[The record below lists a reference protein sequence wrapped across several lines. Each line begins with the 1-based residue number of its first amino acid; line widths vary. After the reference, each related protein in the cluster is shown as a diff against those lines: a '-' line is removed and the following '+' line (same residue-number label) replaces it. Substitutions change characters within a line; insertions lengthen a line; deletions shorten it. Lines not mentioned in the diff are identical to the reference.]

1 MSSASGLDAVWV
13 IVCTILVISMQAGF
27 CCLESGLVR
36 AKNSI
41 NVAIKNI
48 IDFCVASLL
57 FWFLG
62 FGLMFGLTAGGWIG
76 TSDFFADPAAIYKS
90 GGLQHSVFF
99 FFQLAFCGTAVTI
112 VSGAVAER
120 MKFSGYLFT
129 SILIS
134 GLVYPVFG
142 HWAWGGALYADSPG
156 WLQNLGFV
164 DFAGS
169 TVVHSIGGWVSLAAI
184 VLIGSR
190 LGRFGPQGQPVEGH
204 NIPLAALGL
213 FILWIGWFG
222 FNGGSTLAFNSDVA
236 GILVNTLLAASA
248 GGIMVLCISWK
259 LNGVPNAIQI
269 MCGIL
274 AGLVAI
280 TAGCHAVSSGEAVII
295 GGVGGAIYIAVS
307 RLLLRLQIDDAVDA
321 VPVHLG
327 AGIWGTLAVA
337 LFGDPAILDTGLSF
351 WGQLLAQAAGVAAA
365 GVFAFPIAFLVLKLA
380 GLYTPLRVSNAD
392 ERRGLNIAEHGASN
406 ALTHLL
412 ETMELQRK
420 TGNFDHSLA
429 VEPNTEGAEIARH
442 YNGVLK
448 RFRTEVSARELALK
462 KLQQAKQEAE
472 FANASKSQFLANMS
486 HELRTPLNA
495 IIGFSE
501 IMNEEMFGAI
511 GNAQYKDYAKD
522 IQDAGLHLL
531 GIINDIL
538 DLSKIDANKRD
549 MEDVEIDLLETID
562 STMRMVQT
570 RADDVKISLVCN
582 AAADLPKF
590 IGDRKA
596 IRQILIN
603 LLSNSVKF
611 TPPGGRITV
620 SAAIEADGRLA
631 LSVADTGK
639 GIAKHNIARVLEPF
653 HQIADDSSS
662 TAYTSEGTGLG
673 LPLVVALVKLHG
685 GTLVLDSELGKGT
698 VATIRFPL
706 ERIVQEYEIAAVV

>member
-1 MSSASGLDAVWV
+1 MSNASGLDAVWV
-13 IVCTILVISMQAGF
+13 IICTILVISMQAGF

-48 IDFCVASLL
+48 VDFCTASLL
-57 FWFLG
+57 FWFFG

-120 MKFSGYLFT
+120 MKFSGYLVT

-142 HWAWGGALYADSPG
+142 HWAWGGALYADSQG

-184 VLIGSR
+184 MLIGPR
-190 LGRFGPQGQPVEGH
+190 LGRFGPQGRPIEGH
-204 NIPLAALGL
+204 NIPLAALGM

-222 FNGGSTLAFNSDVA
+222 FNGGSTLALNSDVA

-259 LNGVPNAIQI
+259 LNGIPNAIQI

-280 TAGCHAVSSGEAVII
+280 TAGCHAVGAVEAVII
-295 GGVGGAIYIAVS
+295 GGIGGAIYITMS
-307 RLLLRLQIDDAVDA
+307 RLLIRLQIDDAVDA

-337 LFGDPAILDTGLSF
+337 LFGDPEILDTGLSL
-351 WGQLLAQAAGVAAA
+351 WGQLSAQATGIAAA
-365 GVFAFPIAFLVLKLA
+365 GIFALPFGYVVLKLVDM
-380 GLYTPLRVSNAD
+380 YTPLRVSNTD
-392 ERRGLNIAEHGASN
+392 ERRGLNIAEHGASSTLMHVMESMERQRQTGDFDQS
-406 ALTHLL
+406 LTI
-412 ETMELQRK
+412 
-420 TGNFDHSLA
+420 
-429 VEPNTEGAEIARH
+429 EPDTDAGEIARH

-448 RFRTEVSARELALK
+448 RFRTEVSARESALK
-462 KLQQAKQEAE
+462 NLRQAKQDAE
-472 FANASKSQFLANMS
+472 FANAAKSQFLANMS

-549 MEDVEIDLLETID
+549 MEEVEVDLLETID

-570 RADDVKISLVCN
+570 RADDAKISLLCN
-582 AAADLPKF
+582 AEAEFPKF

-620 SAAIEADGRLA
+620 SAVIESDGRLA

-653 HQIADDSSS
+653 SQIAEDSSS

-673 LPLVVALVKLHG
+673 LPLVMALAKLHG
-685 GTLVLDSELGKGT
+685 GTLVLDSEIGKGT
-698 VATIRFPL
+698 VATIRFPA
-706 ERIVQEYEIAAVV
+706 ERIVQEYEIAAAV